1 MKEMIKRLHRA
12 KLIPALI
19 SIAFGIA
26 LILARRSAMTVVVK
40 IAAGMLMACGIGSL
54 LLYLFAPIKEPM
66 ALAVGGLMAL
76 VGVLAWFYD
85 DVVVDLFP
93 ILTGV
98 GLACNGLSNLTTL
111 SMQGEYGGKWLVIL
125 FSIIMLVGGILIA
138 IHPKFIED
146 ALLIYVG
153 IGYIV
158 NGIFD
163 LILLHRVKEVLLNQ

>member
-1 MKEMIKRLHRA
+1 
-12 KLIPALI
+12 
-19 SIAFGIA
+19 
-26 LILARRSAMTVVVK
+26 
-40 IAAGMLMACGIGSL
+40 
-54 LLYLFAPIKEPM
+54 M

-138 IHPKFIED
+138 LHPKFIED